1 MDTIVKK
8 TGQLFTVLTRVT
20 DGRMAHGL
28 IDGESYRGHLYDVY
42 QIDKSDKMVE
52 LVYTQMR
59 PAIFGVNELEE
70 LGVDCIL
77 HSRLKSA

>member
-1 MDTIVKK
+1 MDTIVKR
-8 TGQLFTVLTRVT
+8 TGQLFTIFNRVA
-20 DGRMAHGL
+20 DGRMLHGL
-28 IDGESYRGHLYDVY
+28 IDGESYRGYLYDVY
-42 QIDKSDKMVE
+42 QIGKSDKVVE
-52 LVYTQMR
+52 FVYTQMR